1 MTVTSVGTNRFQ
13 VLVESVCRSLDQG
26 KMPQTED
33 FRQLFTQLQQNLQ
46 HVLPG
51 GQWLTPGGVK
61 SSGSAS
67 PSGLTFSVA
76 GQNGSFS
83 GTVSGGAAQGRT
95 VWYEF
100 SYSTLRSFTQNV
112 TTLPASASPSFTQN
126 LPDQSL
132 FWRMRA
138 SYDQVNWSN
147 YVFASQAAI
156 SSGLVS
162 SAATSNAGAFNQTN
176 YGVVTSA
183 AVGPTAEV
191 SVQGANGPFTSM
203 VAQKGPTQSVLPGA
217 TVVGV
222 TPGSDLFV
230 GYTGQ
235 KYVLR
240 YTLADLLADD
250 TVTPIGKVS
259 VVETGVPTLPTVAL
273 VLGAG
278 GAVIAWNVL
287 TQGNGL
293 TAPVTLTIVTATGS
307 GATPGAQTIQNGKLI
322 SIAPG
327 NPGTLYAGGDTV
339 LVTGGVGAG
348 TPGGGTA
355 LGGNGGRLTAV

>member
-1 MTVTSVGTNRFQ
+1 MANPATNRFTY
-13 VLVESVCRSLDQG
+13 LVESVCKSLDEG
-26 KMPQTED
+26 KPPQTED
-33 FRQLFTQLQQNLQ
+33 MRQLFTQIQQNLQ

-51 GQWLTPGGVK
+51 GQWLTSGGVK
-61 SSGSAS
+61 SSGAAA
-67 PSGLTFSVA
+67 PTGLAFSVA
-76 GQNGSFS
+76 GANGSFS
-83 GTVSGGAAQGRT
+83 GSVTGGSAQGRT

-112 TTLPASASPSFTQN
+112 TTLPVTASPSFTQN
-126 LPDQSL
+126 LPNQSL
-132 FWRMRA
+132 FWRVRA

-147 YVFASQAAI
+147 YILASQSAI
-156 SSGLVS
+156 NSGLVS

-176 YGVVTSA
+176 YGIVTSN
-183 AVGPTAEV
+183 AVGSTAEV
-191 SVQGANGPFTSM
+191 RVQGANGPLTSM
-203 VAQKGPTQSVLPGA
+203 VAQKGPTQSTLPGA

-230 GYTGQ
+230 GYNGS

-250 TVTPIGKVS
+250 SVTPIGKVS
-259 VVETGVPTLPTVAL
+259 VVETGVPVLPTVAL
-273 VLGAG
+273 VLGSG

-293 TAPVTLTIVTATGS
+293 TGPVTLTIVTATGS
-307 GATPGAQTIQNGKLI
+307 GASAGAQTIQNGKLI

-327 NPGTLYAGGDTV
+327 NPGSLYASGDTV
-339 LVTGGVGAG
+339 SVSGGVGGG